1 MIQIQIQIQIQ
12 RKVIPDAH
20 TKKVLS
26 WAWNVVIRYPKQRKS
41 LDDLKCQHTQHFCFG
56 NTFCFTKDYS
66 STGSQRRVLTDDP
79 MACCLFRVKIN
90 SGIGCYLTL
99 LVFWDSSTC
108 CLALL
113 FMNIIQICSFF
124 LPLAPDIQGQ
134 IYLKSHPSLSI
145 YRMMTLFLLIQKHC
159 L

>member
-1 MIQIQIQIQIQ
+1 MHIQ
-12 RKVIPDAH
+12 
-20 TKKVLS
+20 KKVLW

-41 LDDLKCQHTQHFCFG
+41 LDDLKCQHTQHFFG

-66 STGSQRRVLTDDP
+66 STGSQRRVLTEDP
-79 MACCLFRVKIN
+79 MACCLFGVKIN

-99 LVFWDSSTC
+99 LVFWDSPTC

-124 LPLAPDIQGQ
+124 FFFASSPRYSRPDIPQVTSFHIQ
-134 IYLKSHPSLSI
+134 NDDTFPSDPKALPVKNI
-145 YRMMTLFLLIQKHC
+145 VKHC
-159 L
+159 